1 MSRIALL
8 LALLRCSATAAET
21 FTCDDK
27 VDKDASG
34 VTKRDDEVNNG
45 GGNTADFYALIGDVD
60 TSSMPPDIEA
70 SCMEVTM
77 KLEPIFLS
85 GTTQVGSTGVWCSP
99 CNVELTP
106 TITSQYYLDDNDKM
120 QMTMTIDME
129 LRMENTILFENPE
142 VTDAAAQTMV
152 RVIP

>member
-34 VTKRDDEVNNG
+34 VTKRDDEVNN

-106 TITSQYYLDDNDKM
+106 TITSQYYLDEDNDM

-129 LRMENTILFENPE
+129 LRMENTILFDNPE